1 MLLFGCVVLWSV
13 LLSSRR
19 VRAALPGESLSATAL
34 AALTMFALLLTGQL
48 S

>member
-1 MLLFGCVVLWSV
+1 MALVVLCAV

-19 VRAALPGESLSATAL
+19 VRAALPGEALPATL
-34 AALTMFALLLTGQL
+34 VAAVTMLVLLTTGNL